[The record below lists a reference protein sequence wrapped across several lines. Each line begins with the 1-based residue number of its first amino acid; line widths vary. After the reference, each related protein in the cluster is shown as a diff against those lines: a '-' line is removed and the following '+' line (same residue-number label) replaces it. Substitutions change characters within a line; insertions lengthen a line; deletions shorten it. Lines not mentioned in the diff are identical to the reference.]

1 MIMQLSR
8 NPPFG
13 ICWQSTLWGAGEA
26 VYREESHW
34 RPSTTKLPEGSARG
48 SCWLCPRA
56 GFCCRSLPPEG
67 WMLEKQPAAGAQW
80 GEAVSTGGAG
90 RGTNHSYCSSL
101 ALDKPPALPGP
112 RSREAPC
119 VARARC

>member
-1 MIMQLSR
+1 MITQLSR

-26 VYREESHW
+26 VS
-34 RPSTTKLPEGSARG
+34 G
-48 SCWLCPRA
+48 
-56 GFCCRSLPPEG
+56 RSLTGGPPLQSYLKGVPGAAAGCAPE
-67 WMLEKQPAAGAQW
+67 QASAAGACHQKAGCW
-80 GEAVSTGGAG
+80 RSGLQQEPSAGEAVYTGGAG
-90 RGTNHSYCSSL
+90 RGTSHSYCSSL

-112 RSREAPC
+112 GSREAPC